1 MSDDFEDHCWK
12 DIVTPDVLE
21 VYSCYR
27 RKVFIGASPALL
39 AIDLYDVVYR
49 GGARPPAELAKTHP
63 NSCGE
68 YAFAAVAGI
77 DLQHVRRDDVLPAMV
92 FEIIAHGVLL
102 PSRKRRGRGPPSTR
116 IEPSG
121 TRRRCTF

>member
-27 RKVFIGASPALL
+27 RKVFIGASPTLL

-49 GGARPPAELAKTHP
+49 GGARPP
-63 NSCGE
+63 
-68 YAFAAVAGI
+68 
-77 DLQHVRRDDVLPAMV
+77 R
-92 FEIIAHGVLL
+92 
-102 PSRKRRGRGPPSTR
+102 
-116 IEPSG
+116 
-121 TRRRCTF
+121 

>member
-49 GGARPPAELAKTHP
+49 GGARP
-63 NSCGE
+63 
-68 YAFAAVAGI
+68 
-77 DLQHVRRDDVLPAMV
+77 R
-92 FEIIAHGVLL
+92 
-102 PSRKRRGRGPPSTR
+102 
-116 IEPSG
+116 
-121 TRRRCTF
+121 